1 MSDAACHEQ
10 ACVVSAQRSPETGP
24 HHAGDGDGDYEPV
37 MKQPVADGFAV
48 AVLYWSHASR
58 ELREAAT
65 VFHALDRGIA
75 DLALH

>member
-1 MSDAACHEQ
+1 
-10 ACVVSAQRSPETGP
+10 
-24 HHAGDGDGDYEPV
+24 